1 MKGKNSAGRG
11 ALATALV
18 VAGLLV
24 GALRVPSALASGT
37 PSIAFG
43 PSSYDYGTVDAG
55 TVVSHTFVLTNAGS
69 AASGALTVTLSGSSD
84 FAKTADTCTDASL
97 GPKKS
102 CSVTVQYAPTAEV
115 TTSTATLRAATKKPL
130 AVATASLTG
139 ASTPPKTQSQL
150 DCESYGGTFA
160 PGTGSTVWT
169 CNGWTA
175 VDDNDATDKLF
186 ALGDDC
192 FADGGNNFG
201 GTRPADDPT
210 AAWRT
215 TCSVF
220 A

>member
-1 MKGKNSAGRG
+1 MKRKNGSQSR
-11 ALATALV
+11 LVALV
-18 VAGLLV
+18 VGLLAA
-24 GALRVPSALASGT
+24 ALLVPAALASGAA
-37 PSIAFG
+37 SIAFG
-43 PSSYDYGTVDAG
+43 STSFDYGTVDAG
-55 TVVSHTFVLTNAGS
+55 TVVSHTYVLTNSGS
-69 AASGALTVTLSGSSD
+69 AATGALTVTLSGSSA
-84 FAKTADTCTDASL
+84 FAKTADTCTDVSL
-97 GPKKS
+97 GPRKS
-102 CSVTVQYAPTAEV
+102 CSVTVQYAPTVEG
-115 TTSTATLRAATKKPL
+115 TTSSATLRAASKKPL
-130 AVATASLTG
+130 AVASASLTG
-139 ASTPPKTQSQL
+139 ASTPPKSKSQL

-160 PGTGSTVWT
+160 AGTGSTVWT

>member
-1 MKGKNSAGRG
+1 MGGKNGSQSRLV
-11 ALATALV
+11 ALAVGLLAAVLLVPTAL
-18 VAGLLV
+18 AG
-24 GALRVPSALASGT
+24 GAA
-37 PSIAFG
+37 SIAFS

-55 TVVSHTFVLTNAGS
+55 TIVSHTYVLTNAGS
-69 AASGALTVTLSGSSD
+69 GATGALAVTLSGSSA

-102 CSVTVQYAPTAEV
+102 CSVTVQYAPTAEGA
-115 TTSTATLRAATKKPL
+115 TSSATLRAASKKPI
-130 AVATASLTG
+130 AVATVSLTG

-175 VDDNDATDKLF
+175 VDDDDATDKLF

>member
-1 MKGKNSAGRG
+1 MKGKNGSQSR
-11 ALATALV
+11 LVALV
-18 VAGLLV
+18 VGLLAA
-24 GALRVPSALASGT
+24 ALLVPTALAGGAA
-37 PSIAFG
+37 SIAFG

-55 TVVSHTFVLTNAGS
+55 TVVSHTFVLTNTG
-69 AASGALTVTLSGSSD
+69 SGATGALAVTLSASAA
-84 FAKTADTCTDASL
+84 FAKTADTCTGASL

-102 CSVTVQYAPTAEV
+102 CSVTVQYAPTAEGAK
-115 TTSTATLRAATKKPL
+115 SSATLSAASKKPL
-130 AVATASLTG
+130 AVATVSLSG
-139 ASTPPKTQSQL
+139 ASTPPKSQSQL

-160 PGTGSTVWT
+160 AGTGSTIWT

-201 GTRPADDPT
+201 GSRPVDDPT
-210 AAWRT
+210 APWT
-215 TCSVF
+215 TACSDL

>member
-1 MKGKNSAGRG
+1 MKGRNGSQNRLG
-11 ALATALV
+11 ALV
-18 VAGLLV
+18 VGLLAA
-24 GALRVPSALASGT
+24 ALLVPTALAGGAA
-37 PSIAFG
+37 SIAFG
-43 PSSYDYGTVDAG
+43 SSSYEYGTIDAG
-55 TVVSHTFVLTNAGS
+55 TTVSHTYVLTNSGS
-69 AASGALTVTLSGSSD
+69 AATGALSVTLSGSSA

-102 CSVTVQYAPTAEV
+102 CSVTVQYAPTAAGA
-115 TTSTATLRAATKKPL
+115 TSTGTLKAASKKPL
-130 AVATASLTG
+130 AVATVSLTG

-160 PGTGSTVWT
+160 TGTGSTVWT

-186 ALGDDC
+186 VLGDDC

-210 AAWRT
+210 AAWKT